1 MVLSSTSLLKSRD
14 LIRPNK
20 EFGLN
25 YNVSSQVN
33 TLETVSKA
41 DGAIFSSHLI
51 LKHPLEEP
59 QVYLCCIHLKG
70 LRYIYVLLPPF
81 HTIRS
86 FGLSISHLDSV
97 TSIGIQTH
105 I

>member
-51 LKHPLEEP
+51 LKHPLE
-59 QVYLCCIHLKG
+59 
-70 LRYIYVLLPPF
+70 
-81 HTIRS
+81 
-86 FGLSISHLDSV
+86 
-97 TSIGIQTH
+97 
-105 I
+105 